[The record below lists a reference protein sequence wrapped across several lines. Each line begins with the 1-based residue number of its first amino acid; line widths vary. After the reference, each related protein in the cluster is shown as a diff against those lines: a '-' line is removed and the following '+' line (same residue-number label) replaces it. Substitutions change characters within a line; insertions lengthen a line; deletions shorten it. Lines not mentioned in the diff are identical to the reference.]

1 MKRRGFC
8 LRLVAG
14 SMAAMFVST
23 AAEHAASGPAVRNV
37 CESLGAEGIDSQ
49 RTVVTLDLYHHVTP
63 EKLPPEKK
71 LGIYAGNLG
80 RYTWCD
86 SLEVNGFSALRLQ
99 LWRQGYL
106 TRDLEERITA
116 AALRKTEIFLIHN
129 PDSQVY
135 WEKAIPFEE
144 DEIAAL
150 VEFVRSGGRLMV
162 MANSSPDSR
171 GSEPYDRESLNRL
184 ASHFGIHL
192 NKVDSG
198 DVPIDIP
205 PDNPFFQGLRVLQYG
220 QGCTMTLSK
229 KQGVENETLLRFKNE
244 PIIVLSRL
252 GAGKALFIGDGSS
265 FSNFPLHRM
274 GSDNAAVALQLFEL
288 LRPSKSKAAPG
299 RAIKIGSSAAQP
311 EKFSHALR
319 RQVRTIAKFDHP
331 LRANAPLNPRELYRW
346 QGVED
351 TKTVELRKT
360 SEFDYPWLLDSPLKQ
375 GQYRPG

>member
-1 MKRRGFC
+1 MR
-8 LRLVAG
+8 LRLFCVMLLTAA
-14 SMAAMFVST
+14 MAAARV
-23 AAEHAASGPAVRNV
+23 ASSRELDKSDKVGRNV
-37 CESLGAEGIDSQ
+37 CELFDSKGLEDQ
-49 RTVVTLDLYHHVTP
+49 RTVVTLDLYHHIAP
-63 EKLPPEKK
+63 DKLPPEKK

-129 PDSQVY
+129 PDSKVY

-220 QGCTMTLSK
+220 QGCTTQIM
-229 KQGVENETLLRFKNE
+229 
-244 PIIVLSRL
+244 
-252 GAGKALFIGDGSS
+252 
-265 FSNFPLHRM
+265 H
-274 GSDNAAVALQLFEL
+274 
-288 LRPSKSKAAPG
+288 
-299 RAIKIGSSAAQP
+299 
-311 EKFSHALR
+311 
-319 RQVRTIAKFDHP
+319 
-331 LRANAPLNPRELYRW
+331 
-346 QGVED
+346 
-351 TKTVELRKT
+351 
-360 SEFDYPWLLDSPLKQ
+360 
-375 GQYRPG
+375 